1 MTNYLNS
8 KILKGDGIGN
18 QKDVEQIHLENLERL
33 SQMKPDEILKEQK
46 KMISQMDP
54 KLVAFIR
61 QKKFKEKNLLELH
74 SDSKEA
80 NMSAEAK
87 EEFLSQLPIQPD
99 KKWLHMD
106 KIEYDKLE
114 WMTKPKQSE
123 KSSSAETEAGS
134 VSTAR
139 FNFAGDLIQNGDD
152 IPVTEALHHHGIYTQ
167 IVTFI
172 CNYIL

>member
-1 MTNYLNS
+1 MTSYLNS
-8 KILKGDGIGN
+8 DILKGDGIGN

-33 SQMKPDEILKEQK
+33 SQMKPDEILKEQEK
-46 KMISQMDP
+46 IISQMDP

-61 QKKFKEKNLLELH
+61 QKKFNEKNLLELH

-114 WMTKPKQSE
+114 WMTKPKQNE
-123 KSSSAETEAGS
+123 KTSSTEAEAGS

-152 IPVTEALHHHGIYTQ
+152 IPVTEALHHHGN
-167 IVTFI
+167 FL
-172 CNYIL
+172 NLLLH